1 MCWRKKLWCE
11 VKDIQ
16 ITWAQAKTLEKNMG
30 SVNEASWI
38 VQIQVEDVFYIN
50 TVIFFLNLNI
60 FIHSSKRWIT
70 CNAFGS

>member
-1 MCWRKKLWCE
+1 MLWKKIM
-11 VKDIQ
+11 D
-16 ITWAQAKTLEKNMG
+16 

-50 TVIFFLNLNI
+50 AVFFFLNLNI